1 MIAHILRGLY
11 LSERDGW
18 PQPSRTGEGWVRVS
32 MPAREETMNE
42 APWSLPP
49 DVELAVCELE
59 RMIQTREQML
69 PPARYAAT
77 KAVYRRQIAAL
88 ELAVEVLRG
97 TGSGLLGQ

>member
-1 MIAHILRGLY
+1 M
-11 LSERDGW
+11 
-18 PQPSRTGEGWVRVS
+18 T
-32 MPAREETMNE
+32 E
-42 APWSLPP
+42 APWPLPP
-49 DVELAVCELE
+49 DIELAVDELE

-69 PPARYAAT
+69 PPARDAAT

>member
-1 MIAHILRGLY
+1 MITDILRGLY
-11 LSERDGW
+11 LSERDGG
-18 PQPSRTGEGWVRVS
+18 RKTGEGWVSVS
-32 MPAREETMNE
+32 IPAREETMTE
-42 APWSLPP
+42 APWPLPP
-49 DVELAVCELE
+49 DIELAVDELE

-69 PPARYAAT
+69 PPARYVAT